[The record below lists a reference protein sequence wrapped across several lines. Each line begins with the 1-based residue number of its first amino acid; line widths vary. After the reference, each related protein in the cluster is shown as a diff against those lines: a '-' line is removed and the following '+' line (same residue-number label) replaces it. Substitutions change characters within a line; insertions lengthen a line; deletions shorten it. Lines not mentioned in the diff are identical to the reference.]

1 MNYFPEKNN
10 RGDEPSPRK
19 KSFDFNSY
27 KKNTINSIH
36 DVEHF
41 LNNFHHYFKYFKL
54 YKIMKK

>member
-10 RGDEPSPRK
+10 RGDEQPPRK